1 MLCEPVQPCPST
13 TVRTGGGIR
22 LHATAKKACKVA
34 TTRMRHAGH
43 LGNADGQA
51 VSSASRANIANG
63 AMTTRG
69 KDNLKGAAI
78 CVGTL
83 GAFACNDGLIK
94 LVM

>member
-1 MLCEPVQPCPST
+1 
-13 TVRTGGGIR
+13 
-22 LHATAKKACKVA
+22 
-34 TTRMRHAGH
+34 
-43 LGNADGQA
+43 
-51 VSSASRANIANG
+51 
-63 AMTTRG
+63 MTTRG